1 VNEDTLEDVLLF
13 VGILSG
19 RGYRHRRL
27 AVREAW
33 ANQCQKPGV
42 SVCRFMLSE
51 DEVTPQASFRPLTCT
66 LQSQRAQ
73 FERIIHAILPH
84 PCSTPEERSP
94 VSLRTRNLQHPYDL
108 IVVPAGYLQISDSQ
122 NHAGV
127 EQGGGECGYCAGAG
141 N

>member
-1 VNEDTLEDVLLF
+1 MNEDTLEDVLLF

-51 DEVTPQASFRPLTCT
+51 DEVTPQASFQMQQPLCALPGLRLQWRPLIPGPYLL
-66 LQSQRAQ
+66 LQC
-73 FERIIHAILPH
+73 FE
-84 PCSTPEERSP
+84 
-94 VSLRTRNLQHPYDL
+94 
-108 IVVPAGYLQISDSQ
+108 
-122 NHAGV
+122 
-127 EQGGGECGYCAGAG
+127 
-141 N
+141 

>member
-1 VNEDTLEDVLLF
+1 MNEDTLEDVLLF

-51 DEVTPQASFRPLTCT
+51 DEVTPQASFIPEACT
-66 LQSQRAQ
+66 HRGHKHCLYMVMLCYR
-73 FERIIHAILPH
+73 
-84 PCSTPEERSP
+84 TP
-94 VSLRTRNLQHPYDL
+94 
-108 IVVPAGYLQISDSQ
+108 A
-122 NHAGV
+122 
-127 EQGGGECGYCAGAG
+127 
-141 N
+141 

>member
-1 VNEDTLEDVLLF
+1 MNEDTLEDVLLF

-66 LQSQRAQ
+66 HYGREHDLKEYFMVACHVLARPLKKALLYPWGPG
-73 FERIIHAILPH
+73 I
-84 PCSTPEERSP
+84 CSMP
-94 VSLRTRNLQHPYDL
+94 
-108 IVVPAGYLQISDSQ
+108 
-122 NHAGV
+122 
-127 EQGGGECGYCAGAG
+127 
-141 N
+141 

>member
-1 VNEDTLEDVLLF
+1 MNEDTLEDVLLF

-51 DEVTPQASFRPLTCT
+51 DEVTPQASFQMQQPLLLRCHG
-66 LQSQRAQ
+66 L
-73 FERIIHAILPH
+73 
-84 PCSTPEERSP
+84 RS
-94 VSLRTRNLQHPYDL
+94 
-108 IVVPAGYLQISDSQ
+108 ISSM
-122 NHAGV
+122 
-127 EQGGGECGYCAGAG
+127 ETW
-141 N
+141 

>member
-1 VNEDTLEDVLLF
+1 MQVNEDTLEDVLLF

-51 DEVTPQASFRPLTCT
+51 DEVTPQASNPTAAALHAWSFSEVSALTRRWY
-66 LQSQRAQ
+66 Q
-73 FERIIHAILPH
+73 
-84 PCSTPEERSP
+84 
-94 VSLRTRNLQHPYDL
+94 D
-108 IVVPAGYLQISDSQ
+108 IS
-122 NHAGV
+122 
-127 EQGGGECGYCAGAG
+127 EQLT
-141 N
+141 

>member
-1 VNEDTLEDVLLF
+1 MQVNEDTLEDVLLF

-51 DEVTPQASFRPLTCT
+51 DEVTPQASILRLPAEA
-66 LQSQRAQ
+66 SDVRAYSVAVHLP
-73 FERIIHAILPH
+73 RLRLPH
-84 PCSTPEERSP
+84 GRLVILVWCLHGHHPHTI
-94 VSLRTRNLQHPYDL
+94 LR
-108 IVVPAGYLQISDSQ
+108 
-122 NHAGV
+122 
-127 EQGGGECGYCAGAG
+127 
-141 N
+141 

>member
-1 VNEDTLEDVLLF
+1 MLLF

-51 DEVTPQASFRPLTCT
+51 DEVTPQASFQ
-66 LQSQRAQ
+66 LQQ
-73 FERIIHAILPH
+73 P
-84 PCSTPEERSP
+84 P
-94 VSLRTRNLQHPYDL
+94 
-108 IVVPAGYLQISDSQ
+108 
-122 NHAGV
+122 
-127 EQGGGECGYCAGAG
+127 
-141 N
+141 